1 MSEPIGRDERWRAD
15 LSLVGTAFLF
25 GVTFVVVQE
34 GVEDG
39 EPFPFIA
46 VRFLIG
52 LVVLAPLAWRRQR
65 TPGVWRDGI
74 AAGVALAAGYAFQTT
89 GLQYTTPSVSAFV
102 TYLAVVFVP
111 VLSTIVFR
119 RPPTR

>member
-1 MSEPIGRDERWRAD
+1 M
-15 LSLVGTAFLF
+15 VGTAFLF

-34 GVEDG
+34 GVEDA

-52 LVVLAPLAWRRQR
+52 LLVLVPLAWSRPR
-65 TPGVWRDGI
+65 TAGVWRDGI

-111 VLSTIVFR
+111 FWPRSCSTG
-119 RPPTR
+119 RPTS